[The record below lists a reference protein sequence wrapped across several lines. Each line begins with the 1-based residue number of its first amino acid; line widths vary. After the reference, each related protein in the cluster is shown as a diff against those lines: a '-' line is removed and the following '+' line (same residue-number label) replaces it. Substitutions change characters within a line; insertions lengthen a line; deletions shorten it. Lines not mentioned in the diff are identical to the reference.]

1 MRFQRQPGLH
11 ETSQKTSKQEMV
23 LIKPSLSPESLSKS
37 PPSFRK
43 IRWPRVSV
51 PQRKMYL
58 AQSGCSEGG
67 PTEEEVCAT
76 LCSTNLTVDLSHIH
90 PAASVL

>member
-1 MRFQRQPGLH
+1 LRFQRQPGLH

-23 LIKPSLSPESLSKS
+23 LIKPSLSPESLAKS

-51 PQRKMYL
+51 PQRKMYRMGVQKVAL
-58 AQSGCSEGG
+58 RRKKYA
-67 PTEEEVCAT
+67 PHCAVQT
-76 LCSTNLTVDLSHIH
+76 
-90 PAASVL
+90 